1 MTHGRQGIFKMPMTH
16 DSATFMVYL
25 LKIVIVLILL
35 IIIGSLGSGLF
46 FLLKDKERSPRA
58 IKALTLRIG
67 LSLALF
73 VLLLIAFER
82 GWIQPH
88 GLRLNSNPP
97 PGATTSAEG
106 NLP

>member
-1 MTHGRQGIFKMPMTH
+1 MTD
-16 DSATFMVYL
+16 DSATLMVYP
-25 LKIVIVLILL
+25 LKIVILLILL
-35 IIIGSLGSGLF
+35 VIIGSLGSALY
-46 FLLKDKERSPRA
+46 FLLKDQERSARTV
-58 IKALTLRIG
+58 KALSLRIG

-97 PGATTSAEG
+97 LGATTSAEG